1 MIDDLLIKYVSSDLV
16 EEVKENFELF
26 FKEKPQKERV
36 LCYLKVEKNINS
48 KDLQEVFPDYQVGTL
63 LMRLKNSGLIEEI
76 DKEGKL
82 IVYALSN
89 EGQQKVD
96 KLILNFLDKNYNYQ
110 EHLIKTRKE
119 KLESKE
125 NTDLIKNILSGI
137 IEANLKINQ
146 EGKIIIDLQ
155 ELAQYNLETVD
166 LIYAS
171 FEGSIQI
178 ILSYF
183 KDYKADLKK
192 EDIIFKNAHESLFQ
206 KIQQIDRNYEGLV
219 YTKGVITSKKESIKL
234 KVLNY
239 SFCCLNPSC
248 TYSKENIISPNKI
261 KQCPKCKSGVNVVDK
276 EIINN
281 FEAKITDIE
290 SGVSLP
296 LFVTEEVVKDFSMI
310 GLGDEIEVLGYLE
323 EKAVENVQGQKEQ
336 IEKALFINSYH
347 KTDLIRK
354 LSEEEKEKARK
365 FIDDLQ
371 DVKQYLLSP
380 FSDYIEKEEIKEL
393 ILLQQFTKF
402 DPNQKQAPIHL
413 AIMGEPGV
421 GKNELIKISETY
433 FPICDSIVGADIT
446 DAGFKGT
453 VNRETGIKEIGLAKK
468 TQNGTLY
475 FNEFDK
481 FVKSSANGK
490 KAASQLLNASIT
502 EQEIRLNKAGIKIKM
517 ENLDLRH
524 NVIFNPIE
532 ESIIETGKPAYH
544 FMGQVLDKSLLSRMI
559 PLYISRDKGRS
570 KKVFDLMLE
579 KGRRC
584 KDVLISDYQNLILYI
599 RGLEVEFTEKAKDSL
614 RNVYEK
620 ILNQDESHT
629 ISAERIGQIL
639 LQLSLA
645 CAKMELSSYCK
656 PKHVKKA
663 TKIYFDCLKS
673 CGIDAS
679 NLEMLFL
686 DKSQEELKTKKAI
699 KEIIIQEIATS
710 KIFKVKNFIDKFD
723 PLLIEEVI
731 SELKKTNDYAEFR
744 KGELRRSQE

>member
-1 MIDDLLIKYVSSDLV
+1 MIEDLLCKYISSDLA
-16 EEVKENFELF
+16 EEVKEDFQKF
-26 FKEKPQKERV
+26 FDDKPQKEKV
-36 LCYLKVEKNINS
+36 LSYLKVEKNINS

-63 LMRLKNSGLIEEI
+63 ILRLKNSGLIEEV

-82 IVYALSN
+82 IVYCLSQ
-89 EGQQKVD
+89 EGQNKVD
-96 KLILNFLDKNYNYQ
+96 KMIINFLDKNYNYQ
-110 EHLIKTRKE
+110 EHLIKSRKE

-125 NTDLIKNILSGI
+125 DRELIKSILSGI
-137 IEANLKINQ
+137 IAANLRFNA
-146 EGKIIIDLQ
+146 EGKLIIDLQ
-155 ELAQYNLETVD
+155 ELAQYSLDSVD
-166 LIYAS
+166 LIYAH

-178 ILSYF
+178 ILNYF
-183 KDYKADLKK
+183 KDYKEDLKK
-192 EDIIFKNAHESLFQ
+192 EDIIFINAHESLFQ
-206 KIQQIDRNYEGLV
+206 KIQQVDRSYEGLV

-239 SFCCLNPSC
+239 SFSCVNPDCCYYEEKIVSPKKI
-248 TYSKENIISPNKI
+248 SK
-261 KQCPKCKSGVNVVDK
+261 CPRCKSGLNVIDK
-276 EIINN
+276 EIINC
-281 FEAKITDIE
+281 FEAKITDID

-296 LFVTEEVVKDFSMI
+296 LFVTEDIVKDFSMI

-323 EKAVENVQGQKEQ
+323 EKAVETVSGQKEH
-336 IEKALFINSYH
+336 IEKALFVNSYH
-347 KTDLIRK
+347 KTDLIRE
-354 LSEEEKEKARK
+354 LSDESKERARK
-365 FIDDLQ
+365 FIDEIE
-371 DVKQYLLSP
+371 DVREYLLSP

-393 ILLQQFTKF
+393 VLLQQFTKF
-402 DPNQKQAPIHL
+402 NPNKKQTVINL

-481 FVKSSANGK
+481 FVKSSVNGK

-532 ESIIETGKPAYH
+532 ESIIETGKPPYH

-579 KGRRC
+579 KGKRC
-584 KDVLISDYQNLILYI
+584 EDVLISDYQNLILYI
-599 RGLEVEFTEKAKDSL
+599 RGLEVEFTEKAKESL
-614 RNVYEK
+614 RRVYDK
-620 ILNQDESHT
+620 ILNQDDSHT

-645 CAKMELSSYCK
+645 CAKMELSCSCK
-656 PKHVKKA
+656 SKHVKKA

-673 CGIDAS
+673 CGIDSS

-686 DKSQEELKTKKAI
+686 DKTQEELKTKKSI
-699 KEIIIQEIATS
+699 KDIIIQEIVTS
-710 KIFKVKNFIDKFD
+710 NVFKVKNFIDKFD
-723 PLLIEEVI
+723 PLLLEEVI
-731 SELKKTNDYAEFR
+731 NELKKTNDYAEFR
-744 KGELRRSQE
+744 KGELRRV